1 MAAALLSDRLCALRN
16 RINARTISEEYK
28 RGFLCSPSRYFSHGL
43 LHATPVVCTL
53 DPITSPCVAEPGA
66 VLALNLVEALSRRE
80 RSGVIVGNALQTVH
94 PGHGWH
100 PSGFQNG
107 ADGTGERNPGVSNK

>member
-1 MAAALLSDRLCALRN
+1 MDGCGRRSSVGQDRACALQN
-16 RINARTISEEYK
+16 PINARTILQEYK
-28 RGFLCSPSRYFSHGL
+28 RGFVYSPSRYFSHGL
-43 LHATPVVCTL
+43 LHTTLGVCTL

-80 RSGVIVGNALQTVH
+80 RPGVIVGNALQTVH

-100 PSGFQNG
+100 P
-107 ADGTGERNPGVSNK
+107 